1 MTLTV
6 NKASISI
13 TFDDLTKTYGDP
25 NFEFTATSSSTGA
38 FSFTISNTSIATMVD
53 SVKNLVSR
61 IDPQNKS
68 VVQKASVETE
78 AKTSASGRVTSPGQ
92 EASVKVSDLSKLS
105 KEPPVDFEAVE
116 RIKTAISKGQYP
128 IDLDRVS
135 DALLDA
141 YVELKS

>member
-1 MTLTV
+1 
-6 NKASISI
+6 
-13 TFDDLTKTYGDP
+13 
-25 NFEFTATSSSTGA
+25 
-38 FSFTISNTSIATMVD
+38 MVD

-92 EASVKVSDLSKLS
+92 EASVKVSDISKLS

-135 DALLDA
+135 DAKSVFQRSHLSMSGRNKAVLLGP
-141 YVELKS
+141 

>member
-1 MTLTV
+1 
-6 NKASISI
+6 
-13 TFDDLTKTYGDP
+13 
-25 NFEFTATSSSTGA
+25 
-38 FSFTISNTSIATMVD
+38 MVD

-68 VVQKASVETE
+68 VVQKASAETE

-92 EASVKVSDLSKLS
+92 EASVKVSDLSNLS
-105 KEPPVDFEAVE
+105 KKPPVDFEAVE
-116 RIKTAISKGQYP
+116 RIKTAISKGEYP

>member
-1 MTLTV
+1 
-6 NKASISI
+6 
-13 TFDDLTKTYGDP
+13 
-25 NFEFTATSSSTGA
+25 
-38 FSFTISNTSIATMVD
+38 MVD

-61 IDPQNKS
+61 IDSQNKS
-68 VVQKASVETE
+68 VVQKASTETE

-92 EASVKVSDLSKLS
+92 EASVKVSDLSNLS
-105 KEPPVDFEAVE
+105 KEAPVDFEAVE
-116 RIKTAISKGQYP
+116 RIKTAISKGEYP

>member
-1 MTLTV
+1 
-6 NKASISI
+6 
-13 TFDDLTKTYGDP
+13 
-25 NFEFTATSSSTGA
+25 
-38 FSFTISNTSIATMVD
+38 MVD

-68 VVQKASVETE
+68 VVQKASIESE
-78 AKTSASGRVTSPGQ
+78 AKTSVSRRVTSPGQ
-92 EASVKVSDLSKLS
+92 EASVKVSDLSNLS

-116 RIKTAISKGQYP
+116 RIKNAISKGEYP

>member
-1 MTLTV
+1 
-6 NKASISI
+6 
-13 TFDDLTKTYGDP
+13 
-25 NFEFTATSSSTGA
+25 
-38 FSFTISNTSIATMVD
+38 MVD

-78 AKTSASGRVTSPGQ
+78 AKTSAAGRVTSPGQ
-92 EASVKVSDLSKLS
+92 EASVKVSDLSNLS

>member
-1 MTLTV
+1 
-6 NKASISI
+6 
-13 TFDDLTKTYGDP
+13 
-25 NFEFTATSSSTGA
+25 
-38 FSFTISNTSIATMVD
+38 MVD

-78 AKTSASGRVTSPGQ
+78 VKASGSGRVTSPGQ

-141 YVELKS
+141 YVELKSLSLALSVSCHLRQIPPYPLAIALPEHPA

>member
-1 MTLTV
+1 
-6 NKASISI
+6 
-13 TFDDLTKTYGDP
+13 
-25 NFEFTATSSSTGA
+25 
-38 FSFTISNTSIATMVD
+38 MVD

-68 VVQKASVETE
+68 VVQKASIETGS
-78 AKTSASGRVTSPGQ
+78 KTSVSGRVTSPGQ
-92 EASVKVSDLSKLS
+92 EASVKVSDLSNLS

-116 RIKTAISKGQYP
+116 RIKNAISKGEYP

>member
-1 MTLTV
+1 
-6 NKASISI
+6 
-13 TFDDLTKTYGDP
+13 
-25 NFEFTATSSSTGA
+25 
-38 FSFTISNTSIATMVD
+38 MVD

-68 VVQKASVETE
+68 VVQKASIETE
-78 AKTSASGRVTSPGQ
+78 AKTSASRRVTSPGQ
-92 EASVKVSDLSKLS
+92 EASVKVSDLSNLS

-116 RIKTAISKGQYP
+116 RIKNAISKGEYP

>member
-1 MTLTV
+1 
-6 NKASISI
+6 
-13 TFDDLTKTYGDP
+13 
-25 NFEFTATSSSTGA
+25 
-38 FSFTISNTSIATMVD
+38 MVD

-68 VVQKASVETE
+68 VVQKASKETE
-78 AKTSASGRVTSPGQ
+78 AKTSATGRVTSPGQ
-92 EASVKVSDLSKLS
+92 EASVKVSDLSNLS

-116 RIKTAISKGQYP
+116 RIKNAISKGEYP
-128 IDLDRVS
+128 INLDRVS